1 MSYLCTSCG
10 VPSASW
16 YGKCPECN
24 NWNTLVAQAPVTKKN
39 KGTSKVSAPAK
50 ITPMSSISSLSTSR
64 MPVGIHEVDRVLGG
78 GFMGGEVILLAGQP
92 GVGKST
98 LLLSALSGKK
108 TLYVS
113 GEESGEQ
120 VRHRADRLGV
130 NINSFAFTDTVAV
143 EPLLNLL
150 ESDAKAYD
158 VVVIDSIQTIYSESM
173 KNTFGS
179 ASQIKESASALV
191 DVAKKNNL
199 VMIIVGHITKEGDI
213 AGPKTLEHLV
223 DCVLYLEGAKDS
235 QYRLLRAQKN
245 RFGSTDEVGVF
256 EMGEKGLAEVK
267 NPAVFINQSAIA
279 EPGRVIVAVP
289 EGSRSLFFEVQC
301 LVVPTTLSF
310 PRRVVSG
317 VDYNKVQLLLAVL
330 QKNARLPLDKFDV
343 YVNVVGGISIKST
356 AADLGVVT
364 AIFSSIKNKP
374 VSSKSVF
381 TGEIGLL
388 GEVRAVLGEEKLIK
402 EASRFG
408 FSKVYSSKNL
418 TSVNAISSVL
428 SS

>member
-1 MSYLCTSCG
+1 MSYLCSSCG
-10 VPSASW
+10 TTSASW
-16 YGKCPECN
+16 YGKCPECS
-24 NWNTLVAQAPVTKKN
+24 NWNTLVAQQDAKKG
-39 KGTSKVSAPAK
+39 KKSGSSSSTPAK
-50 ITPMSSISSLSTSR
+50 ITPMSSISSLTSSR

-130 NINSFAFTDTVAV
+130 DINSFAFTDTVAV

-179 ASQIKESASALV
+179 TSQIKEAASALI

-199 VMIIVGHITKEGDI
+199 VMIIVGHITKDGDI

-256 EMGEKGLAEVK
+256 EMGEKGLMEVK
-267 NPAVFINQSAIA
+267 NPAVFINQAAIS

-364 AIFSSIKNKP
+364 SIFSSIKNKP
-374 VSSKSVF
+374 VSAKSVF

-388 GEVRAVLGEEKLIK
+388 GEVRAVPGEDKLIK

-418 TSVNAISSVL
+418 TSVSAIASVL
-428 SS
+428 K

>member
-1 MSYLCTSCG
+1 MSYLCSKCG
-10 VPSASW
+10 YNSASW
-16 YGKCPECN
+16 YGKCPECSE
-24 NWNTLVAQAPVTKKN
+24 WNTLVQQEVSFNKKG
-39 KGTSKVSAPAK
+39 KKSSAVPAR
-50 ITPMSSISSLSTSR
+50 ITPMSSISSLKSNR
-64 MPVGIHEVDRVLGG
+64 IPVGIHEVDRVLGG

-120 VRHRADRLGV
+120 IRHRADRLKV
-130 NINSFAFTDTVAV
+130 DINSFAFTDTVAV
-143 EPLLNLL
+143 ESLLSLL

-179 ASQIKESASALV
+179 TSQIKEAASALV

-199 VMIIVGHITKEGDI
+199 VMIIVGHITKDGDI

-235 QYRLLRAQKN
+235 QYRLLRANKN

-256 EMGEKGLAEVK
+256 EMSEKGLAEVK
-267 NPAVFINQSAIA
+267 NPAVFINQAAIS

-301 LVVPTTLSF
+301 LVVPTSLSF

-388 GEVRAVLGEEKLIK
+388 GEVRSVLGEDKLIK

-408 FSKVYSSKNL
+408 FQQVYSSKNL
-418 TSVNAISSVL
+418 TSVQAIAAVL
-428 SS
+428 K